1 MTEHKLGEQELT
13 LTSAEDQEQELRVVV
28 SDQDP
33 VCCCPAPN
41 MTEYKLVVVG
51 GQSLI
56 LYIFSMIRVLLE
68 FDHLSQQR
76 YS

>member
-28 SDQDP
+28 SEDP

>member
-1 MTEHKLGEQELT
+1 MTEQELT
-13 LTSAEDQEQELRVVV
+13 LTSSGDQEQEKELRVVV

-51 GQSLI
+51 GQS
-56 LYIFSMIRVLLE
+56 FSLHFLHDPT
-68 FDHLSQQR
+68 FLGF
-76 YS
+76 

>member
-1 MTEHKLGEQELT
+1 MTEQELT
-13 LTSAEDQEQELRVVV
+13 LTSSGDQEQEQELRVV

-51 GQSLI
+51 GQSLF
-56 LYIFSMIRVLLE
+56 LYIFSMIRLFLD
-68 FDHLSQQR
+68 FDLLSQQR
-76 YS
+76 LS